1 MEIRKPSLS
10 ESTLQMKRTNKIFLT
25 ALVTITIL
33 FFNSAY
39 LIENTVDISANEYKY
54 AYNPLVSF
62 DFRQLRDTIYTNKE
76 HYIEVNLLTQQATLY
91 SRDGSEFQFPISSGT
106 KRVEKG
112 MDTKEGLFAIQ
123 WKAKKQYSV
132 QFDSTVMLNWMGFNN
147 GIGFHALLGKSYY
160 KYLGKKN
167 VSHGCVRVSREDAE
181 TAYEKVEKG
190 TPVLVHKGNSAV
202 KIAFTSEGESY
213 NQYSYKDTYNLLKER
228 YQKIYDG
235 DYLISS
241 NEKILV
247 DEKNIFSSGLPIGN
261 SELIPTKQNLK
272 PTYLWVDKNK
282 SEQERLAEIFSG
294 RQKEYLTFNPVLDS
308 RN

>member
-1 MEIRKPSLS
+1 
-10 ESTLQMKRTNKIFLT
+10 MKRTNKIFLA
-25 ALVTITIL
+25 ALVVITIL

-39 LIENTVDISANEYKY
+39 LNENKINFSPGKLNY
-54 AYNPLVSF
+54 AVNPF
-62 DFRQLRDTIYTNKE
+62 TNYDFKQLRDTVYTNKD
-76 HYIEVNLLTQQATLY
+76 HYIEVNLSTQHATLY
-91 SRDGSEFQFPISSGT
+91 SRDGSEFHFPISSGT

-123 WKAKKQYSV
+123 WKAKKQYSI
-132 QFDSTVMLNWMGFNN
+132 QFDSTVMLNWIGFNN

-167 VSHGCVRVSREDAE
+167 VSHGCVRVSREDAQIV
-181 TAYEKVEKG
+181 YEKVEKG

-247 DEKNIFSSGLPIGN
+247 DENNIFSNGLPIGN
-261 SELIPTKQNLK
+261 SELIPARQNLK
-272 PTYLWVDKNK
+272 PSTLWVDKNK
-282 SEQERLAEIFSG
+282 TEEERLAEIFTG
-294 RQKEYLTFNPVLDS
+294 REKELLTLNPVLDS

>member
-1 MEIRKPSLS
+1 
-10 ESTLQMKRTNKIFLT
+10 MKRTNKIFLASIVLT
-25 ALVTITIL
+25 AII

-39 LIENTVDISANEYKY
+39 LNKSTSELSQKEFNF
-54 AYNPLVSF
+54 SF
-62 DFRQLRDTIYTNKE
+62 HPFAGYDFKQLRDTVYTNKD
-76 HYIEVNLLTQQATLY
+76 HYIEVNLATQHATLY

-112 MDTKEGLFAIQ
+112 MDTREGLFAIQ

-132 QFDSTVMLNWMGFNN
+132 QFDSTVMLNWMGFNS

-167 VSHGCVRVSREDAE
+167 VSHGCVRVSREDAKIV
-181 TAYEKVEKG
+181 YEKVERG
-190 TPVLVHKGNSAV
+190 TPVLVHKGNNAV

-213 NQYSYKDTYNLLKER
+213 NQYSYSETYKHLKER
-228 YQKIYDG
+228 YQLIYDG

-247 DEKNIFSSGLPIGN
+247 DENNIFSNGLPIGN
-261 SELIPTKQNLK
+261 ADLIPTIQNLK
-272 PTYLWVDKNK
+272 PSTLWVDIHK
-282 SEQERLAEIFSG
+282 SDEERFTEISSG
-294 RQKEYLTFNPVLDS
+294 KVKSDFTLNPFLDS

>member
-1 MEIRKPSLS
+1 
-10 ESTLQMKRTNKIFLT
+10 MKRTNNFFLA
-25 ALVTITIL
+25 ALVVISIL
-33 FFNSAY
+33 LFNSAY
-39 LIENTVDISANEYKY
+39 LNNNTSVLALNEIKY
-54 AYNPLVSF
+54 SLHPLSGY
-62 DFRQLRDTIYTNKE
+62 DFRQLRDTVYTHKD
-76 HYIEVNLLTQQATLY
+76 HYIEVNLATQHATLF
-91 SRDGSEFQFPISSGT
+91 SRDGSEFHFPISSGT

-112 MDTKEGLFAIQ
+112 METNQGLFAIQ

-167 VSHGCVRVSREDAE
+167 VSHGCVRVSREDAQIV
-181 TAYEKVEKG
+181 YEKVIKG
-190 TPVLVHKGNSAV
+190 TPVLVHKGNNAI

-213 NQYSYKDTYNLLKER
+213 KQYAYKDTYNLLKER
-228 YQKIYDG
+228 YQKIYNG

-247 DEKNIFSSGLPIGN
+247 DENNIYSSGLPIGN
-261 SELIPTKQNLK
+261 SELIPAKQNLK
-272 PTYLWVDKNK
+272 PYTLWVNRNK
-282 SEQERLAEIFSG
+282 SEEEKLAEIFSG
-294 RQKEYLTFNPVLDS
+294 KEKSDFTLNPFLDS

>member
-1 MEIRKPSLS
+1 
-10 ESTLQMKRTNKIFLT
+10 MKSTNKIFLA
-25 ALVTITIL
+25 ALVVITIL

-39 LIENTVDISANEYKY
+39 LTENKTNFSSGKVNY
-54 AYNPLVSF
+54 AVNPFASY
-62 DFRQLRDTIYTNKE
+62 DFKQLRDTVYTNKD

-91 SRDGSEFQFPISSGT
+91 LRDGSEFHFPISSGT

-112 MDTKEGLFAIQ
+112 METSTGLFAIQ

-167 VSHGCVRVSREDAE
+167 VSHGCVRLSREDAQIV
-181 TAYEKVEKG
+181 YEKVERG
-190 TPVLVHKGNSAV
+190 TPVLIHKGNNTV

-213 NQYSYKDTYNLLKER
+213 NQFSYSETYKLLKER
-228 YQKIYDG
+228 YQKLYDG

-247 DEKNIFSSGLPIGN
+247 NETNIYSSGLPIGN
-261 SELIPTKQNLK
+261 VELIPTKQNLK
-272 PTYLWVDKNK
+272 PSILCVDRNK
-282 SEQERLAEIFSG
+282 PEQERLAEIFSG
-294 RQKEYLTFNPVLDS
+294 KEKSDFTLNTFLDS

>member
-1 MEIRKPSLS
+1 MS
-10 ESTLQMKRTNKIFLT
+10 ESTSQMKRTNKIFLA
-25 ALVTITIL
+25 ALVVIAIL

-39 LIENTVDISANEYKY
+39 LKKSSADFSTAKFNYSFHPF
-54 AYNPLVSF
+54 AGYNF
-62 DFRQLRDTIYTNKE
+62 KQLRDTVYTNKD
-76 HYIEVNLLTQQATLY
+76 HYIEVNLATQHATLFA
-91 SRDGSEFQFPISSGT
+91 RDGSEFHFPISSGT

-112 MDTKEGLFAIQ
+112 METNTGLFAIQ

-167 VSHGCVRVSREDAE
+167 VSHGCVRVSREDAQII
-181 TAYEKVEKG
+181 YEKVEKG
-190 TPVLVHKGNSAV
+190 TPVLVHKGNNAIT
-202 KIAFTSEGESY
+202 IAFTSEGESY
-213 NQYSYKDTYNLLKER
+213 YQYSYKDTYNLLKER

-247 DEKNIFSSGLPIGN
+247 DENNIYSNGLPIGN
-261 SELIPTKQNLK
+261 SELIPSKQNLK

-282 SEQERLAEIFSG
+282 PEVERLAEIFSG
-294 RQKEYLTFNPVLDS
+294 KEKSDLTLNPFLDS

>member
-1 MEIRKPSLS
+1 
-10 ESTLQMKRTNKIFLT
+10 MKRTNKIFL
-25 ALVTITIL
+25 AVLVTVTIL

-39 LIENTVDISANEYKY
+39 LIEKTKNISPKELKY
-54 AYNPLVSF
+54 SINPLAGYNF
-62 DFRQLRDTIYTNKE
+62 KQLRDTLYTSKD
-76 HYIEVNLLTQQATLY
+76 HFIEVNLLTQQAILY
-91 SRDGSEFQFPISSGT
+91 SRDGSEFHFPISSGT
-106 KRVEKG
+106 KRVLKG

-123 WKAKKQYSV
+123 WKTRKQYSV

-167 VSHGCVRVSREDAE
+167 VSHGCVRLSREDAKIV
-181 TAYEKVEKG
+181 YEKVERG
-190 TPVLVHKGNSAV
+190 TPVLVHKGNNAV

-213 NQYSYKDTYNLLKER
+213 NQYSYSETYKHLKER
-228 YQKIYDG
+228 YQLIYNG

-247 DEKNIFSSGLPIGN
+247 DEKNIYSSGLPIGN
-261 SELIPTKQNLK
+261 AELIPTMQNLK
-272 PTYLWVDKNK
+272 PSILWVDRNK
-282 SEQERLAEIFSG
+282 PEQERLAEIFCG
-294 RQKEYLTFNPVLDS
+294 REKYPLTFNPFLDS

>member
-1 MEIRKPSLS
+1 
-10 ESTLQMKRTNKIFLT
+10 MKRTNKIFFT

-39 LIENTVDISANEYKY
+39 LIEKIEKISPKEFNYSIH
-54 AYNPLVSF
+54 PLAGY
-62 DFRQLRDTIYTNKE
+62 DFRQLRDTVYTNKD
-76 HYIEVNLLTQQATLY
+76 HYIEVNLITQQATLY
-91 SRDGSEFQFPISSGT
+91 SRDGSEFSFPISSGT

-112 MDTKEGLFAIQ
+112 METNTGLFAIH
-123 WKAKKQYSV
+123 WKSRKQYSV

-167 VSHGCVRVSREDAE
+167 VSHGCVRVSREDAQII
-181 TAYEKVEKG
+181 YEKVEKG

-213 NQYSYKDTYNLLKER
+213 NQFSYKDIYNLLKER
-228 YQKIYDG
+228 YQKLYDG
-235 DYLISS
+235 DYLISP

-247 DEKNIFSSGLPIGN
+247 DDNNIYSNGLPIGS
-261 SELIPTKQNLK
+261 SELIPVRQNLK
-272 PTYLWVDKNK
+272 PTILWIDKNK
-282 SEQERLAEIFSG
+282 SEEERLAEIISG
-294 RQKEYLTFNPVLDS
+294 KEKSDFTFNPFLDS

>member
-1 MEIRKPSLS
+1 MS
-10 ESTLQMKRTNKIFLT
+10 ESTSTMKRTNKIFLVS
-25 ALVTITIL
+25 LVTITIL

-39 LIENTVDISANEYKY
+39 LTENKTNFSPRKFNY
-54 AYNPLVSF
+54 AVNPFASY
-62 DFRQLRDTIYTNKE
+62 DFKQLRDTVYTNKD
-76 HYIEVNLLTQQATLY
+76 HYIEVNLLTQHATLY
-91 SRDGSEFQFPISSGT
+91 SRDGSEFHFPISSGT

-112 MDTKEGLFAIQ
+112 METNTGLFAIQ

-167 VSHGCVRVSREDAE
+167 VSHGCVRVSREDAQIV
-181 TAYEKVEKG
+181 YEKVEKG
-190 TPVLVHKGNSAV
+190 TPVLVHKGNNAI

-213 NQYSYKDTYNLLKER
+213 NQYSYKDTYKLLKER
-228 YQKIYDG
+228 YQKLYDG

-241 NEKILV
+241 NDKIIV
-247 DEKNIFSSGLPIGN
+247 DENNIYSNGLPIGN
-261 SELIPTKQNLK
+261 AELIPAKQNLK
-272 PTYLWVDKNK
+272 PTTLWVDKNK
-282 SEQERLAEIFSG
+282 SDEERLAEIFLGKVKSNFT
-294 RQKEYLTFNPVLDS
+294 LNPFLDS